1 MDNEDLVA
9 KNKLLEEENN
19 ALKEKYIILQNEL
32 TKIKEHLK
40 KYTAPLRGK
49 KYYEAHKEEL
59 LEKMKSN
66 PVPSEK
72 RKEYNKT
79 YYLKKKEKENQ
90 EKNNIII

>member
-1 MDNEDLVA
+1 MDNEDLVT

-49 KYYEAHKEEL
+49 KYYEAHK
-59 LEKMKSN
+59 
-66 PVPSEK
+66 
-72 RKEYNKT
+72 
-79 YYLKKKEKENQ
+79 
-90 EKNNIII
+90 